1 MTDDLFLTL
10 SLLLM
15 GALLARFVA
24 SLLGIPEILLLVVVG
39 ALFGSSALDVVD
51 VPFDSLGA
59 QLLFTLG
66 ISLILFYGGLSLS
79 LPILR
84 GVWMTLLMLAVP
96 GVVLTTLMVGVTAHF
111 AFDLPWD
118 MAFLVG
124 AVLSPTDPAILI
136 PLFVRSRLKPRLA
149 QTVIA
154 ESAFNDPT
162 GAALALTLA
171 GVVLTG
177 SHSVADPASDFLVDL
192 GISTVIGIVAGVVL
206 AAAISSDRSGIW
218 RESAPLAVLAV
229 VTISFFSLDTAGG
242 SGYLGAFLAGLI
254 VGNMEHLGLGE
265 KNMPHIDD
273 VRQFAFHLA
282 DLVTLIIFMVLGAN
296 IPFSELGDNLL
307 PALAVLATL
316 MLVARPI
323 TVAVCALPDRGARWT
338 RNELAFL
345 CWTRETGVVPAALV
359 GVLAGLGVP
368 DGDVFASV
376 VALAIVLT
384 LLLQALPGSVARRP
398 PGPAGAP
405 NAAGCA
411 EAGSRLRLSRA
422 AGSG

>member
-1 MTDDLFLTL
+1 MTDDILLTL

-24 SLLGIPEILLLVVVG
+24 SLLGIPEILVLVVVG

-59 QLLFTLG
+59 QLIFTLG

-84 GVWMTLLMLAVP
+84 GVWMSLLMLAVP
-96 GVVLTTLMVGVTAHF
+96 GVVLTALVVGVTAHF

-136 PLFVRSRLKPRLA
+136 PLFVRSRLKPKLA

-177 SHSVADPASDFLVDL
+177 SQSVADPASDFLVDL

-218 RESAPLAVLAV
+218 RESAPLAVLSV

-265 KNMPHIDD
+265 ENMPHIDRRAP
-273 VRQFAFHLA
+273 VRLPSRGPGDPDHLH
-282 DLVTLIIFMVLGAN
+282 GARREH
-296 IPFSELGDNLL
+296 PLQRAGRQ
-307 PALAVLATL
+307 PAAGA
-316 MLVARPI
+316 
-323 TVAVCALPDRGARWT
+323 RGARD
-338 RNELAFL
+338 AD
-345 CWTRETGVVPAALV
+345 
-359 GVLAGLGVP
+359 AG
-368 DGDVFASV
+368 
-376 VALAIVLT
+376 
-384 LLLQALPGSVARRP
+384 
-398 PGPAGAP
+398 GAP
-405 NAAGCA
+405 DHRG
-411 EAGSRLRLSRA
+411 RVRA
-422 AGSG
+422 AGSTGAAGPATSWRSCAGRARRGSCRPRSWASSPGSGCRTATCSPAWSPWRSC

>member
-1 MTDDLFLTL
+1 MTDDIFLTL

-24 SLLGIPEILLLVVVG
+24 SLLRIPEILVLVAIG
-39 ALFGSSALDVVD
+39 AAFGPSALDVVD
-51 VPFDSLGA
+51 VPFESLGA
-59 QLLFTLG
+59 QLIFTLG
-66 ISLILFYGGLSLS
+66 VSLILFYGGLSLS

-84 GVWMTLLMLAVP
+84 TVWMSLALLAVP
-96 GVVLTTLMVGVTAHF
+96 GVVITALIVGTAAHF
-111 AFDLPWD
+111 AFDVPWD
-118 MAFLVG
+118 LAFLIG

-136 PLFVRSRLKPRLA
+136 PLFVRSRLKPKVA

-162 GAALALTLA
+162 GAALALTFA

-177 SHSVADPASDFLVDL
+177 DNSVTGPAGEFLVDL

-206 AAAISSDRSGIW
+206 SAAISSDRSGIW
-218 RESAPLAVLAV
+218 RESQAIAVLAV

-254 VGNMEHLGLGE
+254 VGNAQHLGLAE
-265 KNMPHIDD
+265 KNEPHAQD
-273 VRQFAFHLA
+273 VRHFAFNLA
-282 DLVTLIIFMVLGAN
+282 DIVTLIVFMVLGAN
-296 IPFSELGDNLL
+296 IPFSELGDNML

-316 MLVARPI
+316 MLIARPI
-323 TVAVCALPDRGARWT
+323 TVFACTTPDRGARWT
-338 RNELAFL
+338 RSELAFL

-368 DGDVFASV
+368 EGDVFASV

-384 LLLQALPGSVARRP
+384 LLLQALPARWLADRLGLLEPRTRPVAVKRE
-398 PGPAGAP
+398 
-405 NAAGCA
+405 AA
-411 EAGSRLRLSRA
+411 
-422 AGSG
+422 

>member
-1 MTDDLFLTL
+1 MTDDIFLTL

-24 SLLGIPEILLLVVVG
+24 SLLGIPEILVLVGVG
-39 ALFGSSALDVVD
+39 ALFGSSVLDVVD
-51 VPFDSLGA
+51 VPLDSLGA
-59 QLLFTLG
+59 QLIFTLG
-66 ISLILFYGGLSLS
+66 VSLILFYGGLSLS

-84 GVWMTLLMLAVP
+84 GVWMSLLMLAVP
-96 GVVLTTLMVGVTAHF
+96 GVVLTAVVVGVTAHF
-111 AFDLPWD
+111 AFDLSWD
-118 MAFLVG
+118 LALLVG

-136 PLFVRSRLKPRLA
+136 PLFVRSRLKPKVA

-162 GAALALTLA
+162 GAALALTFA

-177 SHSVADPASDFLVDL
+177 SNSIAGPAGDFLVDL

-206 AAAISSDRSGIW
+206 AAAISSDRSGVW

-265 KNMPHIDD
+265 ENMPHIAD

-282 DLVTLIIFMVLGAN
+282 DLVTLIVFMVLGAN

-323 TVAVCALPDRGARWT
+323 TVAACALPHRGARWT

-368 DGDVFASV
+368 KGDVFASV

-384 LLLQALPGSVARRP
+384 LLLQALPARWLAGRLGLLESR
-398 PGPAGAP
+398 PGPVALKRE
-405 NAAGCA
+405 AA
-411 EAGSRLRLSRA
+411 
-422 AGSG
+422 

>member
-15 GALLARFVA
+15 GALMARFIA
-24 SLLGIPEILLLVVVG
+24 SLLRIPEILVLVAIG

-51 VPFDSLGA
+51 VPFESLGA
-59 QLLFTLG
+59 QLIFTLG
-66 ISLILFYGGLSLS
+66 VSLILFYGGLTLS

-84 GVWMTLLMLAVP
+84 KVWMSLAMLAVP
-96 GVVLTTLMVGVTAHF
+96 GVVITAAVVGVTAHF
-111 AFDLPWD
+111 AFDLDWD
-118 MAFLVG
+118 MALLVG
-124 AVLSPTDPAILI
+124 AVLAPTDPAILI
-136 PLFVRSRLKPRLA
+136 PLFSRSPLKA
-149 QTVIA
+149 KISQTVIA

-177 SHSVADPASDFLVDL
+177 DNSISGPAGEFLVDL
-192 GISTVIGIVAGVVL
+192 GISTVIGIVSGVVL

-218 RESAPLAVLAV
+218 RESAPIAVLTV

-254 VGNMEHLGLGE
+254 VGNAPHLGLAE
-265 KNMPHIDD
+265 KDQPHAEE
-273 VRQFAFHLA
+273 VRAFAFNLA
-282 DLVTLIIFMVLGAN
+282 DIVTLIVFMVLGAN
-296 IPFSELGDNLL
+296 IPFGELGDNLL

-316 MLVARPI
+316 MLIARPI
-323 TVAVCALPDRGARWT
+323 TVFTCAMPDRGARWS

-368 DGDVFASV
+368 EGDVFASV

-384 LLLQALPGSVARRP
+384 LVLQALPARWLADRLGLLEPKTRPVAVKQE
-398 PGPAGAP
+398 
-405 NAAGCA
+405 AA
-411 EAGSRLRLSRA
+411 
-422 AGSG
+422 

>member
-15 GALLARFVA
+15 GALMARFVA
-24 SLLGIPEILLLVVVG
+24 SLLRVPEILVLVVIG
-39 ALFGSSALDVVD
+39 ALFGPSVLDVVD
-51 VPFDSLGA
+51 VPFESLGA
-59 QLLFTLG
+59 QLIFTLG
-66 ISLILFYGGLSLS
+66 VSLILFYGGLSLS

-84 GVWMTLLMLAVP
+84 RVWMSLAMLAVP
-96 GVVLTTLMVGVTAHF
+96 GVVITALVVGVTAHF
-111 AFDLPWD
+111 AFGLDWDL
-118 MAFLVG
+118 AFLVG

-136 PLFVRSRLKPRLA
+136 PLFVRSRLKPKVA

-162 GAALALTLA
+162 GAALALTFA

-177 SHSVADPASDFLVDL
+177 DNSITGPAGEFLVDL

-206 AAAISSDRSGIW
+206 SAAISSDRSGIW
-218 RESAPLAVLAV
+218 RESAPLAVLTI

-265 KNMPHIDD
+265 ENMPHIQD

-282 DLVTLIIFMVLGAN
+282 DLVTLIVFMVLGAN
-296 IPFSELGDNLL
+296 IPFGELWDNLL

-323 TVAVCALPDRGARWT
+323 TVFACAMPDRGARWS
-338 RNELAFL
+338 RSELAFL

-368 DGDVFASV
+368 EGDVFASV

-384 LLLQALPGSVARRP
+384 LLLQALPARWLAGRLGLLEPRTRPVAVGRE
-398 PGPAGAP
+398 
-405 NAAGCA
+405 AA
-411 EAGSRLRLSRA
+411 
-422 AGSG
+422 